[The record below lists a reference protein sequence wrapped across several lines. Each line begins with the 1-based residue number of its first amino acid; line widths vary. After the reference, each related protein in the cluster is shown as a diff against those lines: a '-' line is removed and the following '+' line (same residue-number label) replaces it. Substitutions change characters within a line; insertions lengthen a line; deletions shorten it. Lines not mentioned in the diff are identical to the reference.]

1 MVIVRNGP
9 IQWQSKLQRM
19 TVDSVCEA
27 EYIALSAAVKEVQ
40 YFRQLSNE
48 LGFPLTQSPT
58 IFVDNE
64 SAEGL
69 ANGTC
74 LPKRSKHIETKFH
87 ISRQAVEAGTIKIQH
102 VCSSENLADVLTK
115 PLSSPLFIPF
125 KEQLVDN

>member
-69 ANGTC
+69 ANGTV
-74 LPKRSKHIETKFH
+74 LSTSRQSSTSLAKQSKLVQSRFNMSALRK
-87 ISRQAVEAGTIKIQH
+87 ISRTFSPSLSQAL
-102 VCSSENLADVLTK
+102 CSSHSKNN
-115 PLSSPLFIPF
+115 S
-125 KEQLVDN
+125 